1 MQLPNWVIVAIAG
14 LLVAAVAYDILGRAP
29 PDEATAINNRAVL
42 QWRSTEGALNAQNI
56 KAAFRKAAASGLVRA
71 DLNLLLATDACDD
84 VAFEALAKRGDSRA
98 ASFAATCLA
107 AKARSAPFSQRFRFA
122 GCTERMLELARI
134 ATSDDQAAE
143 HMKFGWLLSN
153 LRRGQG
159 CSSQT
164 SADRELLEAG
174 ARHLL
179 RAHELGV
186 PAAAARIGS
195 LLKENPEL
203 VASLEVGSL
212 LQQRPLNE
220 WTQMAAD
227 EGHPASNCTLGADL
241 TRAIEEG
248 PRPVDMKRV
257 RQATNCSPAASTT
270 VAETRRS
277 ATWPGA
283 RSTTPRTDTASFGG
297 RSRPTC
303 CGARTTRTTTS
314 IMLDWIGDGTRSR
327 CCTSTWQTLGEL
339 HTRILRSGTAQRG
352 DRKRRRT

>member
-1 MQLPNWVIVAIAG
+1 M
-14 LLVAAVAYDILGRAP
+14 AAVAYDILGRAP

-203 VASLEVGSL
+203 VASLEVGSR
-212 LQQRPLNE
+212 LQQRPFNE
-220 WTQMAAD
+220 WTQLAAD

-257 RQATNCSPAASTT
+257 RQATKLLAGCINY
-270 VAETRRS
+270 
-277 ATWPGA
+277 
-283 RSTTPRTDTASFGG
+283 GG
-297 RSRPTC
+297 RDTPIRNMA
-303 CGARTTRTTTS
+303 GRA
-314 IMLDWIGDGTRSR
+314 INYAQDGYS
-327 CCTSTWQTLGEL
+327 EL
-339 HTRILRSGTAQRG
+339 WRQEPAYLLRSPDHEDYNFDYAGLDRG
-352 DRKRRRT
+352 RHALALLHKYLANRG